1 MPTVTEPARG
11 RRLLTAMVRRAR
23 IAPLL
28 VPAGAAFAGP
38 HDTTL
43 VSRAAGP
50 AGASANAGTIA
61 PPAVSADGRFVT
73 FWSNATNLSPDD
85 SDALYD
91 LYRRD
96 VASDATVLVSRASG
110 KFGPKAAGA
119 FYFGGPSISGDGRLV
134 AFMADAANLSP
145 DDKDALGDIYVR
157 DLDSNETILV
167 SRASRADGV
176 KANGSSFPPDIS
188 ADGRFVAF
196 GSEAT
201 NLTADQPTV
210 AQVYVRDLATSTTTL
225 VSRETGAA
233 GAPADRGGSLP
244 AISGDGRF
252 VAFTT
257 GSGLDPADRN
267 GRSDV
272 YVRDRRTETTTLV
285 SRATGKL
292 GAVARP
298 DSRVTAISADGRAIT
313 FFTRAQLS
321 PDDSG
326 SNFDVYVR
334 NLATSTTT
342 LVSRA
347 TGAAGARGD
356 ADSRLSAISG
366 DGRLVAF
373 SSPATN
379 LSAADIDPE
388 LDVFVRDTVA
398 NTTTLVSRASGAGG
412 AAGDASSFGAAISDD
427 GRVVAFGSRATNLSA
442 ADSLGD
448 ADTYVRELRGQFPP
462 PLGGA
467 RRGGRRGQA
476 RAVGVDTAAGYSL
489 RRPRGS
495 PRAGQPCA

>member
-1 MPTVTEPARG
+1 M
-11 RRLLTAMVRRAR
+11 
-23 IAPLL
+23 
-28 VPAGAAFAGP
+28 
-38 HDTTL
+38 
-43 VSRAAGP
+43 SRATGP
-50 AGASANAGTIA
+50 AGASANAGSIA
-61 PPAVSADGRFVT
+61 PPAVSADGRFVA

-85 SDALYD
+85 SDTLYD

-96 VASDATVLVSRASG
+96 LASDTTVLVSRASG

-119 FYFGGPSISGDGRLV
+119 FYFGGPRMSGDGRLV

-157 DLDSNETILV
+157 DLDANETILA
-167 SRASRADGV
+167 SRASGADGV
-176 KANGSSFPPDIS
+176 KANEVLVPARHLGRRPVRGVRLGGDEPDRGS
-188 ADGRFVAF
+188 ADRRAGVRPRPGDEHDHARVARDGSRRRARRQRRQSPGDLGRRPVR
-196 GSEAT
+196 G
-201 NLTADQPTV
+201 V
-210 AQVYVRDLATSTTTL
+210 HHAQRTGPGRPQRSSSTST
-225 VSRETGAA
+225 SATGAQRRPRSCR
-233 GAPADRGGSLP
+233 APRASSAPSLDAD
-244 AISGDGRF
+244 
-252 VAFTT
+252 
-257 GSGLDPADRN
+257 
-267 GRSDV
+267 
-272 YVRDRRTETTTLV
+272 
-285 SRATGKL
+285 SRA
-292 GAVARP
+292 
-298 DSRVTAISADGRAIT
+298 TAISADGRAIT

-321 PDDSG
+321 PDDGG

-412 AAGDASSFGAAISDD
+412 AAGDDTSFGAAISAD
-427 GRVVAFGSRATNLSA
+427 GRVVAFGSHATNLSA
-442 ADSLGD
+442 ADPLGD
-448 ADTYVRELRGQFPP
+448 ADTYVRELRAQFPP

-467 RRGGRRGQA
+467 RA
-476 RAVGVDTAAGYSL
+476 AAAAAGKREPYPPARLWYRVSVEFKGRKVFTDRVSGL
-489 RRPRGS
+489 PDPRTRTGS
-495 PRAGQPCA
+495 SRAGTRSG